1 MGERGMHKA
10 LKYLAGAAL
19 IVPVAILAA
28 RVLFPLPAQHGRID
42 STALPP
48 SETGPLA
55 KAMSQQGTGKRGLTG
70 IAPLQGGAEAFAVRI
85 LLADAAASSIDA
97 QYYIWHNDLTGYLLL
112 DALRRAADR
121 GVRVRLLLDDNG
133 TSGLD
138 PELATLDAHPNAEVR
153 LYNPFNLRR
162 LKLLSYGFDFFR
174 LNRRMHNKSFTVD
187 GHVSILGGR
196 NVGDEYFDTGP
207 AALYVDLDVLA
218 VGKIVAEVSAD
229 FDRYWASRAV
239 HPASAIVG
247 ALPEGDPIAQG
258 VARSS
263 ADPQL
268 AEYRRVLESSDIVT
282 ALTQGKVDLEW
293 TTAVLVSDDPA
304 KGDGAVPR
312 GDLLATRLT
321 RAVGDATQRFDG
333 ISAYFVPGAGGVE
346 TFADLERS
354 GVRVRLLTNSL
365 EATDVLPVH
374 AGYAKRRKDL
384 LDAGVAIFE
393 LRRQAAPEAP
403 KDRAGPFG
411 SSGASLHAKTFAVDG
426 ARIFIGSFNFD
437 PRSTMLN
444 TEMGLLID
452 SPRLAQGVH
461 DAFDQGLSGQAWR
474 VERAGRGLAWTD
486 PTDADVPAL
495 ATEPGSSLLRRIG
508 IAVIGWL
515 PVEWLL

>member
-1 MGERGMHKA
+1 MHKA
-10 LKYLAGAAL
+10 MKYLAGATL

-42 STALPP
+42 STALPA

-55 KAMSQQGTGKRGLTG
+55 RAMSQQGTGKEGLTG
-70 IAPLQGGAEAFAVRI
+70 IAPLQGGAEAFAARI
-85 LLADAAASSIDA
+85 LLADAAVSSIDA
-97 QYYIWHNDLTGYLLL
+97 QYYIWHDDLTGYLLL

-121 GVRVRLLLDDNG
+121 GVCVRLLLDDNG
-133 TSGLD
+133 TAGLD
-138 PELATLDAHPNAEVR
+138 PELAALDSHPNAEVR
-153 LYNPFNLRR
+153 LYNPFNLRGR
-162 LKLLSYGFDFFR
+162 LKLLSYVFDFVR

-187 GHVSILGGR
+187 GQVSILGGR

-207 AALYVDLDVLA
+207 TALYVDLDVLA
-218 VGKIVAEVSAD
+218 VGRIVAEVTAD
-229 FDRYWASRAV
+229 FDRYWASKAV
-239 HPASAIVG
+239 HSAGAIVG
-247 ALPEGDPIAQG
+247 APPEGDPIAQG

-304 KGDGAVPR
+304 KGKGAVPR

-321 RAVGDATQRFDG
+321 RAVGEVTQRFDG
-333 ISAYFVPGAGGVE
+333 ISAYFVPGKGGVE
-346 TFADLERS
+346 TFAKLERS

-411 SSGASLHAKTFAVDG
+411 PSGASLHAKTFAVDG
-426 ARIFIGSFNFD
+426 TRIFIGSFNFD

-495 ATEPGSSLLRRIG
+495 AREPGSSPLRRIAL
-508 IAVIGWL
+508 AVIGWL